1 MPSLWS
7 LRAVCYIPTSQ
18 QLTPSSPLL
27 KDPQLFGEDTQ
38 VWKDSLMHPLVTL
51 ILLSESVNLHK
62 KKPLITHI
70 HN

>member
-7 LRAVCYIPTSQ
+7 LRAVCYIPASQ

-27 KDPQLFGEDTQ
+27 KDPQLFGEATQ
-38 VWKDSLMHPLVTL
+38 VWKNSLIHPLVTL

-62 KKPLITHI
+62 KPIKHTHT
-70 HN
+70 